1 MEKNG
6 TMGKMNT
13 INYNTAKDL
22 SLVSCEICNS
32 LYEINS
38 FKDPDNA
45 KCAVCGLELHQR
57 KPNSI
62 SRTWALLLTS
72 AICYIPAN
80 IYPVMVIDTFGNVEA
95 HTIISGVIAFIHS
108 KDYPLAL
115 LVFFASIFIPI
126 MKMLSLMILLISVQ
140 FEWKWGPGQRNTIYK
155 IVEFIGKWS
164 MVDIFMISILMALVK
179 LGTIVTIV
187 AGKGATF
194 FGLVV
199 FFTMIAAS
207 TFDVRLVWDNAVIKD
222 K

>member
-32 LYEINS
+32 LYDINS
-38 FKDPDNA
+38 FKDQEKA
-45 KCAVCGLELHQR
+45 KCHVCGLELHQR